1 MSTRQRFTHETTAD
15 PVMEAPRLLPR
26 AVESGA
32 PPVEDI
38 AARRL
43 RELAERVSHAAVPAS
58 GAEDDRSLDEAD
70 AEFEPVSLATILALG
85 RDEQPDTTGEAA
97 AEAHEPVE
105 TVVPIAVVATS
116 PFLPVAN
123 DDEAAPL
130 TSLAMLSDDAIDEP
144 EHLEVEV
151 LEASVDI
158 QQAPSSEDS
167 APEESADAVED
178 TDAPLAADQPLML
191 ADQSASTP
199 DIRLVDLIR
208 RQQSLLDQLN
218 SFPPSYEALDKS
230 REPATV
236 ETAEPEAA
244 EPAPR
249 SLVEQLAPP
258 PPQPTP
264 PPAPAKAA
272 QESPPSLPPFEIAAL
287 PPPRPSMSSVRPHRD
302 EPSEADLPQQSPIII
317 QRARAERS
325 GRRIG
330 PAVAAP
336 PSAIP
341 AFLGGLAL
349 ALVVA
354 GVLFAVL

>member
-1 MSTRQRFTHETTAD
+1 MGPA
-15 PVMEAPRLLPR
+15 RLLPR
-26 AVESGA
+26 AVDGGTL
-32 PPVEDI
+32 PIEDI

-43 RELAERVSHAAVPAS
+43 RELAERVSNLAPPSS
-58 GAEDDRSLDEAD
+58 GADDGSLDEAD

-85 RDEQPDTTGEAA
+85 RDEQPDADEATA
-97 AEAHEPVE
+97 GARETVE
-105 TVVPIAVVATS
+105 TVVPVAVVTTA

-123 DDEAAPL
+123 DDEAAPI
-130 TSLAMLSDDAIDEP
+130 SPLAILSDDAIDEP
-144 EHLEVEV
+144 ENLELEV

-158 QQAPSSEDS
+158 QPAPSAEEG
-167 APEESADAVED
+167 APDENAGDD
-178 TDAPLAADQPLML
+178 DAPLAADPPLML
-191 ADQSASTP
+191 ADQSESAP

-218 SFPPSYEALDKS
+218 NFPPSYEALNKTH
-230 REPATV
+230 EPA
-236 ETAEPEAA
+236 APEATKP
-244 EPAPR
+244 EPAPAR

-258 PPQPTP
+258 PAPQPTP
-264 PPAPAKAA
+264 APAKIA
-272 QESPPSLPPFEIAAL
+272 QEAPPPLPPFEIAAL
-287 PPPRPSMSSVRPHRD
+287 PPPRPPMSSARPHRE
-302 EPSEADLPQQSPIII
+302 EPSEAELPQQSPIII

-336 PSAIP
+336 PSVIP